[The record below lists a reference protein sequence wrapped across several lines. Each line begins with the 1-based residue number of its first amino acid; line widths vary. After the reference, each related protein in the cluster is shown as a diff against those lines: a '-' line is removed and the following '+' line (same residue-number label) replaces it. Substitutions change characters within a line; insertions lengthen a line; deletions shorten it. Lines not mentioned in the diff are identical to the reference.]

1 MMVGAVLY
9 LLHPSSIWLHIA
21 VSAVIDLV
29 FHPKEGWTTKKAR
42 ITSERSAWF
51 QCATN
56 GIIGSWEAHLPS
68 KHSLL
73 TSL

>member
-1 MMVGAVLY
+1 MVDAVLY

-21 VSAVIDLV
+21 VSAFIDLV
-29 FHPKEGWTTKKAR
+29 FRSKEGWTTKKAR
-42 ITSERSAWF
+42 ITSERNAWF

-56 GIIGSWEAHLPS
+56 GIIGSSEAHFPS
-68 KHSLL
+68 RHRLL